1 MYHAIPVTYRL
12 GFCSILYICSF
23 TVCYTGC
30 KHEEEEKGDEG
41 HSKVWGPGG
50 GRGRG
55 RPHSPVALLLFIVI
69 LSCDKDPR
77 KVNAAA
83 LYDLYDCNPR
93 EQFTLE
99 STSQSVSQSSSA
111 LRNQAREGGREGE
124 RAEGRK
130 LGGVKAG
137 PGLVFMS

>member
-50 GRGRG
+50 GRGR
-55 RPHSPVALLLFIVI
+55 PHSPVALLLYIVI

-83 LYDLYDCNPR
+83 LYELYDCNPR
-93 EQFTLE
+93 EQSTLE
-99 STSQSVSQSSSA
+99 STSERGQK
-111 LRNQAREGGREGE
+111 GE
-124 RAEGRK
+124 SWAE
-130 LGGVKAG
+130 
-137 PGLVFMS
+137 